1 MFSLTIKEI
10 PTISTSIF
18 KQVLLSYILVLLN
31 SAESQIELG
40 FCLKKKKNLISINRV
55 AKRNRNKMLQ
65 KTKKLF
71 LHRSIARRV
80 QEKQDIVTSRLNFL
94 CRVGLLFHKKKI
106 YQILCSDKKEKC
118 LTSFRNIFLISLQ
131 NGMLLKNL
139 ATDKN
144 AILTNQYSAL
154 KGMKELISV
163 TATKKKMLRKKKFER
178 KTFLFLTFHPF
189 S

>member
-65 KTKKLF
+65 KTKNFFCTVVLQEECKKNRTLSLLDLIF
-71 LHRSIARRV
+71 SAALVYCFIKRKSIKYY
-80 QEKQDIVTSRLNFL
+80 EVT
-94 CRVGLLFHKKKI
+94 
-106 YQILCSDKKEKC
+106 
-118 LTSFRNIFLISLQ
+118 
-131 NGMLLKNL
+131 
-139 ATDKN
+139 
-144 AILTNQYSAL
+144 
-154 KGMKELISV
+154 
-163 TATKKKMLRKKKFER
+163 RKKNVSLPLEI
-178 KTFLFLTFHPF
+178 F
-189 S
+189 SLSVCRMECYSKIWQLIRTPY